1 MLLYIILLLFQNF
14 ISSQKTYEIYDTG
27 NNYPRPVL
35 LRSNEVLALSGQG
48 DGSFIRYSPNAEIIT
63 PRIPLFNY
71 HNNADIKQ
79 LYREDN
85 KFVSVSGIGTN
96 FSIILF
102 SEQKDSN
109 GNSVI
114 EKYVTST
121 EHYTYSYKINLVP
134 LQNGDILIGWTN
146 AKTVYLAQ
154 YSLEGTTFVEKQ
166 KNQWGTNNRFISCVE
181 LVGSTNQFVCQY
193 IKNGNVD
200 CIEAYNILNEN
211 LIMQT
216 EKELKSL
223 VSGCAFDK
231 VIKMSEE
238 NVVMCYLHNTI
249 MYCTLKKII
258 NYSDSTLIQI
268 TQIMSNCEAN
278 TIKTDIST
286 FSDNKFIGTC
296 IKKGQEIV
304 QVAIVSI
311 NDNTFSTT
319 SITCSGTKAN
329 YPFATKFGDNFLTV
343 FYNIDNKYNVFEIM
357 EYPYCENFAIELYIN
372 SKATVEI
379 KNKVI
384 RGTGYSESR
393 DLNIIYLFLPE
404 KGTIQTADSKTT
416 ITANTTYTPENVI
429 YLSTTDFGIYYVKF
443 AGITDE
449 NKVGKWCSVTI
460 TVNECYEGCFSCSE
474 KGNSDDNKCS
484 GCLEEKNYYPFYN
497 TPNNCAKEPDKYYK
511 DENNKWQSCYETCQT
526 CTMKGTEETNNC
538 LTCIPNYF
546 KEYNSNNCVNVC
558 PTGQYYDDTTKQC
571 ELCDTSCSS
580 CSGSAKECLACNT
593 NYEPICNDDTPKTTK
608 TCINSFEKYYKD
620 GNCYKSC
627 SDKCAT
633 CHESLTCDT
642 CSVSY
647 PLYFESKKM
656 CYDFCPTSSY
666 KDDKNCIPCHTN
678 CKTCSIQGT
687 NTSNNCDQCKDG
699 LNPILQDNGKYNCVS
714 PCSGDKYSNNGNC
727 VDECPSNLGI
737 EEESKLCINCKSNS
751 TYLELIKQKCL
762 DDFREGYYIFT
773 ESTDNILYKCY
784 VDCSVSYTDLDISIK
799 SNYICNNEKEIT
811 PKCNSIIKIDDRLSI
826 HFSPLNYDDKLK
838 YTFSKGT
845 ADIQNKLI
853 EEKKSSMLQTFTT
866 NNTNSLLNL
875 VSMNSLLSLSSDETI
890 SQYYSNTVN
899 VITSILSCESL
910 DSLLATDQT
919 YMLLL
924 SSLSLYSFIST
935 NTKTI
940 IEKDFVSLAKIAQC
954 LTEKGTTILQITE
967 SSINKHSWIQV
978 DFANIMGLISDDLL
992 SILSLYKAID
1002 PDFDEIQFKNDEQ
1015 YRFAYSLVL
1024 SDSRKS
1030 LKNLIESVSIM
1041 IALFEEAKA
1050 YSFTNILFTS
1060 KTLNNLNN
1068 EYYLNSDILVS
1079 TKKCDD
1085 LNKQITQIGMYEIN
1099 GKMCVPYDSIISEN
1113 PLAYSFSLVQYNSFP
1128 LLSPNVTNYIDKK
1141 FNSIAIRQQSGEEIK
1156 GLSSI
1161 FTLIQKQSKED
1172 FSSCIRYNSDI
1183 SNFTNAGCTS
1193 QEYGEGFLICN
1204 CTTLK
1209 DISMTSYTQEVLN
1222 SSTVVVKKQ
1231 SRFINSFSSFQ
1242 YIDGESSIVLYFI
1255 ICLLII
1261 YLILLF
1267 FALLHD
1273 IRSKD
1278 NNFIVMVSNSDCCK
1292 SKREK
1297 EKDLHQMKNLIFLPK
1312 KSAYKEDIEKV
1323 TDNHEQFIEMNDMTD
1338 ATDNS
1343 SPAVL
1348 QKKDKKKN
1356 ITPLSLSSHNNS
1368 TISSNN
1374 NLLPRNSST
1383 CSLYGYL
1390 FKSLFIK
1397 EYYII
1402 AYFNSDKSITKVNVL
1417 NVFVVRIIIALA
1429 LCGIFTDCVPE
1440 SSLPSNV
1447 AFLNGKDFSVGILS
1461 IIILDIPMTVLECM
1475 LYKTRLTHSQKDSA
1489 GQVKINTI
1497 FRHIIVYV
1505 IFFVLFFFGG
1515 INITWF
1521 SIDSRHNHFATRFLR
1536 DFVIA
1541 MCFDLLIYHT
1551 VIILVK
1557 ALILTALVRI
1567 GKDSIIRTCLLSFV
1581 IALPWVFNL

>member
-1 MLLYIILLLFQNF
+1 MLLYIILLL
-14 ISSQKTYEIYDTG
+14 YENVITSLMKYVVYDTN

-35 LRSNEVLALSGQG
+35 LNTNEVLALSGQNG
-48 DGSFIRYSPNAEIIT
+48 GTYTKYSKNVEIVTEQIS
-63 PRIPLFNY
+63 LFNY
-71 HNNADIKQ
+71 HNNSDIKQ
-79 LYREDN
+79 LIRDGRL
-85 KFVSVSGIGTN
+85 VSVSGIDTD
-96 FSIILF
+96 FEIILF
-102 SEQKDSN
+102 SEVEENGKKSIQQKTTPTN
-109 GNSVI
+109 
-114 EKYVTST
+114 
-121 EHYTYSYKINLVP
+121 HHTYSFKINLVP
-134 LQNGDILIGWTN
+134 LSTGNILIGWTY
-146 AKTVYLAQ
+146 TSLVYLAQ
-154 YSLEGTTFVEKQ
+154 YTLKDDDTFEEIKYTSWTTS
-166 KNQWGTNNRFISCVE
+166 NRYISCVE
-181 LVGSTNQFVCQY
+181 LLKDNQKFVCQY
-193 IKNGNVD
+193 VEGN
-200 CIEAYNILNEN
+200 CIEAYKILNEDFTIKTYSP
-211 LIMQT
+211 LT
-216 EKELKSL
+216 SSL
-223 VSGCAFDK
+223 GGCSFDK
-231 VIKMSEE
+231 VIKLSEE
-238 NVVMCYLHNTI
+238 KVVMCYLPKNTMTCVLQSIEGFSVTTQYTKDI
-249 MYCTLKKII
+249 MGSCI
-258 NYSDSTLIQI
+258 DD
-268 TQIMSNCEAN
+268 
-278 TIKTDIST
+278 TIKTDVST
-286 FSDNKFIGTC
+286 FDENKFIGTC
-296 IKKGQEIV
+296 INNISSKV
-304 QVAIVSI
+304 QVAIVTI
-311 NDNTFSTT
+311 TDNILT
-319 SITCSGTKAN
+319 SKVIQCSGGKADF
-329 YPFATKFGDNFLTV
+329 PLATKFGDNFLTV
-343 FYNIDNKYNVFEIM
+343 FYHLTETSQNVFEIM
-357 EYPYCENFAIELYIN
+357 EYPNCEDSSISLFIN
-372 SKATVEI
+372 SNIKLDIANQVVKGSGDDSQTPLSVKYISIPTTGKLKTEDGKEIVENSI
-379 KNKVI
+379 
-384 RGTGYSESR
+384 YS
-393 DLNIIYLFLPE
+393 
-404 KGTIQTADSKTT
+404 
-416 ITANTTYTPENVI
+416 
-429 YLSTTDFGIYYVKF
+429 STQSIVYYSDEEVGDFQLKF
-443 AGITDE
+443 AGVNYESKT
-449 NKVGKWCSVTI
+449 GKWCTYNI
-460 TVNECYEGCFSCSE
+460 NIKPCYVSCYTCNVD
-474 KGNSDDNKCS
+474 GDQINNS
-484 GCLEEKNYYPFYN
+484 CLSCKKEYYPLSDK
-497 TPNNCAKEPDKYYK
+497 TTNCAKAPVEGYYFDIDIWK
-511 DENNKWQSCYETCQT
+511 PCFTKCKTCLKEGNENNHNCDTCS
-526 CTMKGTEETNNC
+526 ND
-538 LTCIPNYF
+538 LV
-546 KEYNSNNCVNVC
+546 KEYHTKNCVDVC
-558 PTGQYYDDTTKQC
+558 PTGQYYDNTNKQC
-571 ELCDTSCSS
+571 ELCDSSCSS

-593 NYEPICNDDTPKTTK
+593 NYEPICNDDTTKKTK

-620 GNCYKSC
+620 KDGNCYKSC
-627 SDKCAT
+627 LDKCAT
-633 CHESLTCDT
+633 CHENSTCDT
-642 CSVSY
+642 CSESY
-647 PLYFESKKM
+647 PLYFESKKI
-656 CYDFCPTSSY
+656 CYKECPTSSY
-666 KDDKNCIPCHTN
+666 SVEKKCIPCHSN

-687 NTSNNCDQCKDG
+687 NTSNNCDQCKEG
-699 LNPILQDNGKYNCVS
+699 LNPILQDKGKYNCVS
-714 PCSGDKYSNNGNC
+714 PCSEDKYSNNGNC

-762 DDFREGYYIFT
+762 DDFPEGYYIFT
-773 ESTDNILYKCY
+773 KSTDNVLYKCY

-838 YTFSKGT
+838 YIFSKGT

-1024 SDSRKS
+1024 SDSRTS
-1030 LKNLIESVSIM
+1030 LKNLIESISTM
-1041 IALFEEAKA
+1041 IALFEEGKA

-1193 QEYGEGFLICN
+1193 QEYGEGFLVCN

-1222 SSTVVVKKQ
+1222 TSTVVVKAQ

-1368 TISSNN
+1368 TTSSNN

-1383 CSLYGYL
+1383 CSLYGCL

-1417 NVFVVRIIIALA
+1417 NVFVVRIIVALA

-1447 AFLNGKDFSVGILS
+1447 PFLNGKDFSVGILS

-1505 IFFVLFFFGG
+1505 IFFVLFLFGG
-1515 INITWF
+1515 VNITWF